1 MMRAL
6 IKKTAAVLLAAGAA
20 VSGVLPSTL
29 SASAEWKRVSYV
41 GDLNRDDK
49 FTVADLVILTRYVL
63 GADSLPDTGVYDMD
77 GAYYLT
83 GVRSEITS
91 LGQEAIRSGV
101 KYFQLADIDQ
111 DGVIDTFDLV
121 AMRKI
126 VIDPENAELIYR
138 WYPTEEDP
146 RYIDAPIYDLYGSM
160 PSQGEGRMVVFSVE
174 FPDLK
179 FDYKASTDEVEQA
192 LFAEADTNSRKYP
205 LESISA
211 FYERSS
217 KGAMHMS
224 GKAYEYTAKL
234 PISNYEGD
242 IYHVKLIKEVLS
254 AFDEQ
259 IDYSDYDADSDG
271 IIDCIMF
278 IVPSDAGDSDW
289 WPTTGIFGDH
299 RNTFYDGHGIGHI
312 VVGNKNITAKND
324 YSGFVSTYSHE
335 LGHAMG
341 LPDYYLYNVDD
352 FQGMHGSG
360 GFELMDDAIGDFGAA
375 SKLMLGWYFTDQIN
389 VFDPSKGEQTFV
401 LSNSE
406 TDSGNCVIIPRGTLA
421 DKYRSE
427 FFILEYATLDNN
439 NLRIKDMWWKATGS
453 GVRVYHVEASLND
466 NLSYPS
472 FRFSSGNDEYTKAN
486 QGKRFIRLVNEG
498 DDSKDNLFRENA
510 VINGYTNEF
519 KWYTSDGDLT
529 VETGITIYVKK
540 GENDTYI
547 VTIKGN

>member
-1 MMRAL
+1 MRAL

-20 VSGVLPSTL
+20 VSGVLSSTL
-29 SASAEWKRVSYV
+29 SASADWKRVSYV
-41 GDLNRDDK
+41 GDLNSDDK

-192 LFAEADTNSRKYP
+192 LFGEADTNSRKYP

-375 SKLMLGWYFTDQIN
+375 SKLMLGWYKEGQVS
-389 VFDPSKGEQTFV
+389 VFDSTQGEQEFT
-401 LSNSE
+401 LYNSE
-406 TDSGNCVIIPRGTLA
+406 TDDGSCVIIPRGTLA

-427 FFILEYATLDNN
+427 FFIIEYTTLDNN
-439 NLRIKDMWWKATGS
+439 NLRLKDYWWKSTGS
-453 GVRVYHVEASLND
+453 GVRIYHVEATQNN
-466 NLSYPS
+466 NLTFPS
-472 FRFSSGNDEYTKAN
+472 WKYASGNDTETNYNK
-486 QGKRFIRLVNEG
+486 GIRFIRLVGEG
-498 DDSKDNLFRENA
+498 DDTTDNLFRDGA
-510 VINGYTNEF
+510 VIDSRTSGF
-519 KWYTSDGDLT
+519 AWYGTDGSQSVD
-529 VETGITIYVKK
+529 TGISLSVRK
-540 GENDTYI
+540 GEGDTY
-547 VTIKGN
+547 TIKVKAN